1 MTSHHV
7 TKVGVLGATGQQGGA
22 VADALSKKGIEVVAI
37 TRNPDSEKAK
47 VLASQPMTT
56 VRKADLND
64 VESLKAAFEGCDG
77 AFVIAN
83 FWEGMNVET
92 EMQQYKNA
100 AEALK
105 ATPTIKHIVYSTLE
119 ESVLPGITDDFKVL
133 HEHPET
139 GKMYVPHFD
148 SKARSE
154 AYFEGLPVTFM
165 VTSCYFENFTSFF
178 TFYGN
183 EDGSYTFTLP
193 LSTDKKIPWTIMPDL
208 GVLVASVLTKP
219 ELIGQRIGQAS
230 FIVTGDELAEILSQI
245 TDKKVTYN
253 CVPWDVFAK
262 FPFPGADEMAQ
273 MFELWLRTNDA
284 FCAARAIAPQEELIS
299 PSKLSDPV
307 EYGKTLSDK
316 LLFQEYQSST

>member
-1 MTSHHV
+1 MSGQHV
-7 TKVGVLGATGQQGGA
+7 TKVAVLGATGQQGGA
-22 VADALSKKGIEVVAI
+22 VAAALSKKSIQVVAI

-47 VLASQPMTT
+47 VLSSQPFTT

-64 VESLKAAFEGCDG
+64 VESLKAALEGCDG

-100 AEALK
+100 AEALR
-105 ATPTIKHIVYSTLE
+105 ATPTMKHIVYSTLE
-119 ESVLPGITDDFKVL
+119 ESVVPGITDDFKVL
-133 HEHPET
+133 HEHKET

-148 SKARSE
+148 GKARAE
-154 AYFEGLPVTFM
+154 TYFEGLPVTFM

-193 LSTDKKIPWTIMPDL
+193 LGKDKKIPWTITPDL
-208 GVLVASVLTKP
+208 GVLVASALTKP

-230 FIVTGDELAEILSQI
+230 FHVTGDELAEIFSQV
-245 TDKKVTYN
+245 TGKKISYN
-253 CVPWDVFAK
+253 CVPWEVFAQ
-262 FPFPGADEMAQ
+262 FGFPGADEMAQ
-273 MFELWLRTNDA
+273 MFELWLRTHDA
-284 FCAARAIAPQEELIS
+284 FCAARELGPQLELIGDG
-299 PSKLSDPV
+299 KLSDPV
-307 EYGKTLSDK
+307 EYGKIIADK
-316 LLFQEYQSST
+316 LLFQEFQPSA